1 MTVYIAQSIPPQGF
15 LLGALKW
22 IDTYNKDT
30 SSLGNP
36 VSQMTNGGYGCEWQN
51 RPVWRPCRIS
61 IYYPNGRK

>member
-1 MTVYIAQSIPPQGF
+1 MTVYIVQSIPPQGF

-36 VSQMTNGGYGCEWQN
+36 VSQMTNGGYGCE
-51 RPVWRPCRIS
+51 
-61 IYYPNGRK
+61 